1 MKQKKRSSIAPLA
14 LAGVCL
20 SGLAEPAVAAPK
32 TSEWSCVASAK
43 FRGHYVGTAWKT
55 AQTRSE
61 AAEQAKNACSSR
73 AGSRTCTVRRCY
85 QE

>member
-1 MKQKKRSSIAPLA
+1 MKQRKRSSIAPLA

-20 SGLAEPAVAAPK
+20 GGLAAPAVAAPK
-32 TSEWSCVASAK
+32 ASEWSCIASAK

-55 AQTRSE
+55 APSRAE

-73 AGSRTCTVRRCY
+73 AGSRSCTVRLCY